1 MNLYDE
7 DCSSDKL
14 IPNSIFLINNYR
26 IDNVKK
32 NIPYEEKYL
41 NKKKHF
47 DNLLDLKLCC
57 IKKTIGKKHIP
68 LITDIKED
76 NYATNSKDG
85 GKSLYQN
92 STDSFNS
99 NKDNI
104 DEKENNQSY
113 CKTNGMSISGVENY
127 YVYFILRQWCIE
139 NVYNKIE
146 KKNQIISYVIIG
158 KHIHEN
164 NKCSYDEVKVEI
176 LNYNVE
182 KDGFFVQIHGNGDN
196 LFLLSQ
202 QECILIKN
210 KYVKDNFVKA
220 ESILNNKHFKIS
232 KKRKVIKAEW
242 FNKSKNIITLLTY
255 EQVIPYKLFTCNYR
269 GIVRLINIKNKNIK
283 EEIKIV
289 LPDISIL
296 LQKMQNNNDDI
307 DNLKK
312 KISEN
317 INKNHENLKM
327 CTIEK
332 REVNDLTNEKDYTNF
347 DEGEEKSTIASNK
360 KEKHGES
367 QNSSEY
373 KYGGISNYSEKTYDS
388 SKKNKK
394 NINSGFDSMVN
405 YYGDDLGLS
414 STEVNT
420 VWECENGKVKK
431 QKYVSKLRDKTNEIN
446 KQKRYLYNKYKY
458 QNLAVDFCFG
468 SMNENALWIETCI
481 FVLLKV
487 GIVLIYSPIFTKK
500 CYISYPL
507 LHELNQIRTGSEI
520 KNNEHISYN
529 QDFLEYY
536 NFFENC
542 SIRKYEE
549 KYVCMRFDK
558 RNETYSISGKE
569 SKDDTKVD
577 EEKEMEYVPYVINC
591 LKPSEYKCINLIYYN
606 SLVIICV
613 CSKLGYISFFLLNY
627 FITPCVS
634 LNIKNKHAYYEK
646 ENKTKKHVT
655 FSLFKK
661 KNDTFFFNIFNNKEN
676 VHLEKMDISGFT
688 NLINK
693 EKYDDYG
700 QRMRN
705 NYTVKDLITHKNE
718 EEKDQTNKEKK
729 NKTKIEYCKEE
740 SSSSDIEHVNKL
752 NDNKIK
758 KKHKTRTL
766 KERFKESVKNK
777 RGDELFFSCYE
788 EINEIYEDKIDKELQ
803 FEYYI
808 LNVLFFDAYYTG
820 MANVK
825 CIVLND
831 NNLICFNNSKVII
844 INLLWLK
851 FVYVIVYLI
860 SVRHILSA
868 RLIYEICTNSLYM
881 KTTIFKSKIDFYEFD
896 YYNYLL
902 LDHTKQLCY
911 DNFIKLFKNK
921 KEEELLKS
929 FQDINKVEN
938 FDTFQSNVLYN
949 IQHVLHPVVIQTD
962 DHDIS
967 NTKLNE
973 VYFIFT
979 HYINLESQRRNQLFM
994 KENINFFTC
1003 ATYKNIFLIY
1013 DCFKF
1018 NLYKDNLQLQNKDN
1032 GTTTYLVKKKK
1043 NYKPFCILGQNENNT
1058 KLINYIINTKVID
1071 DDSVDIF
1078 IYKNILSFYI
1088 YSRCNDY
1095 MNELIKKN
1103 FIFYLGTKSIH
1114 NKTSTNRA
1122 IMRNTNQ
1129 TGDYLTPQ
1137 SILNKKHVSK
1147 MNNLTTTSLSNEL
1160 HQGALIKY
1168 SNLMNSNT
1176 ETMLGLEYYQN
1187 YKNKIIYSKNIPIN
1201 VTNFMSITTHNVTYS
1216 KSLNNPC
1223 GNNPIVGFLKN
1234 AFLLLHNTNT
1244 LLDQT
1249 KDKNNNN
1256 KTYKDIMS
1264 KINSSNNISQ
1274 NFEAIN
1280 PEFFISS
1287 LKHFIKN
1294 MDVKRSD
1301 ELECATLI
1309 KKLIKIKNDYIHVKD
1324 YYLKKNDIH
1333 LIWKNKIDQ
1342 NDEEQQVPFV
1352 QNVIKHYYFFLGL
1365 NNYYENKFKKI
1376 QKRLTEILSYRIIN
1390 FLKSHSHL
1398 QNVGKSLLQKNSDLV
1413 EDIKKCYEKQK
1424 LIKNKFNILK
1434 QNINEFTEIKN
1445 IQRKKCVTFK

>member
-7 DCSSDKL
+7 DCSLDKL
-14 IPNSIFLINNYR
+14 LPNSIFLINKYR

-57 IKKTIGKKHIP
+57 IKKKIGIKDISY
-68 LITDIKED
+68 IKED
-76 NYATNSKDG
+76 NKIDSKN
-85 GKSLYQN
+85 GKKNLCQN
-92 STDSFNS
+92 IIEQPFNN

-104 DEKENNQSY
+104 DEKEKSQRY
-113 CKTNGMSISGVENY
+113 CKTNDMPINGMENY

-139 NVYNKIE
+139 NVYDKIE

-164 NKCSYDEVKVEI
+164 NNCFYEEVKVEI

-196 LFLLSQ
+196 IFLLSQ
-202 QECILIKN
+202 QECILVKN
-210 KYVKDNFVKA
+210 KYIKNNFAKA
-220 ESILNNKHFKIS
+220 ELILNNKHFKIS
-232 KKRKVIKAEW
+232 KKRKIIKGEW

-269 GIVRLINIKNKNIK
+269 GIIRLINIKNKNIK

-296 LQKMQNNNDDI
+296 LQKIQNNNDDI
-307 DNLKK
+307 GNLKK
-312 KISEN
+312 KISTN
-317 INKNHENLKM
+317 MNKNYENLKL
-327 CTIEK
+327 CAIEK
-332 REVNDLTNEKDYTNF
+332 RESNDLINQKDYTNF
-347 DEGEEKSTIASNK
+347 DESEEKSTSFSNK
-360 KEKHGES
+360 KGKCEEY
-367 QNSSEY
+367 QNKNEY
-373 KYGGISNYSEKTYDS
+373 KYGCASNYSEKTYDS
-388 SKKNKK
+388 CKNYKKNM
-394 NINSGFDSMVN
+394 NLGFDSMVN
-405 YYGDDLGLS
+405 YYADDLGLT

-420 VWECENGKVKK
+420 IWGYENGKEKK
-431 QKYVSKLRDKTNEIN
+431 QKNISRIRNKKSEIN

-468 SMNENALWIETCI
+468 SINENVLWIETCI
-481 FVLLKV
+481 FILLKV
-487 GIVLIYSPIFTKK
+487 GIILIYSPIFTKK

-507 LHELNQIRTGSEI
+507 LYELNQIRIG
-520 KNNEHISYN
+520 NERTNRESISYN
-529 QDFLEYY
+529 QEFLEYY

-542 SIRKYEE
+542 SICKYEE
-549 KYVCMRFDK
+549 KYVCIQFDK
-558 RNETYSISGKE
+558 NHNKNDNKKSDANYISGKE
-569 SKDDTKVD
+569 SKDNTNID
-577 EEKEMEYVPYVINC
+577 EEKEMEYIPYVINC

-627 FITPCVS
+627 FITPCIS
-634 LNIKNKHAYYEK
+634 LNIKNNHLYYDK
-646 ENKTKKHVT
+646 GNKTKKHVT

-661 KNDTFFFNIFNNKEN
+661 KNEPFFFNIFNNKEN
-676 VHLEKMDISGFT
+676 AHLEKMDISAFT

-693 EKYDDYG
+693 EKYDDYK
-700 QRMRN
+700 QKMKN
-705 NYTVKDLITHKNE
+705 NYIVKDLITHKNE
-718 EEKDQTNKEKK
+718 EEKKQKK
-729 NKTKIEYCKEE
+729 YIEYCNED
-740 SSSSDIEHVNKL
+740 SSSSDIQNE
-752 NDNKIK
+752 IK
-758 KKHKTRTL
+758 KSAIENVDKL
-766 KERFKESVKNK
+766 KNDKIIESLNKMKKKKKKNRILTEKYKENVKK
-777 RGDELFFSCYE
+777 KKDDELFFSCYE
-788 EINEIYEDKIDKELQ
+788 EINEIYEDKIDKELR

-808 LNVLFFDAYYTG
+808 LNVLFFDSYYTG
-820 MANVK
+820 MLNVK

-831 NNLICFNNSKVII
+831 NNLICFNNNKVII

-860 SVRHILSA
+860 SVKHILSA
-868 RLIYEICTNSLYM
+868 RLMYEICTNSLYM
-881 KTTIFKSKIDFYEFD
+881 KATIFKSKINFYEFD
-896 YYNYLL
+896 YYSYLL

-921 KEEELLKS
+921 KEEVLLKS
-929 FQDINKVEN
+929 YQDINKVEN
-938 FDTFQSNVLYN
+938 FDIFQSNVLYN
-949 IQHVLHPVVIQTD
+949 VQYLLHPVVIQID

-967 NTKLNE
+967 NDKLNE

-979 HYINLESQRRNQLFM
+979 HYINLESQRKNQLFM
-994 KENINFFTC
+994 NKDINFFTC
-1003 ATYKNIFLIY
+1003 PIYKNIFLIY

-1018 NLYKDNLQLQNKDN
+1018 NLYKDHLQLQNKDN

-1071 DDSVDIF
+1071 DDSIDIVM
-1078 IYKNILSFYI
+1078 YKNILSFYI

-1103 FIFYLGTKSIH
+1103 FIFYIGKKSIH
-1114 NKTSTNRA
+1114 NKTHTNNF
-1122 IMRNTNQ
+1122 IINNNNEN
-1129 TGDYLTPQ
+1129 DNYPKIQ
-1137 SILNKKHVSK
+1137 SILNEKSVSK
-1147 MNNLTTTSLSNEL
+1147 MSDITTNLTNGN

-1168 SNLMNSNT
+1168 SNFMNMNS
-1176 ETMLGLEYYQN
+1176 EPMLGLKYGRNYN

-1201 VTNFMSITTHNVTYS
+1201 VTNFMAITTRNLTYS
-1216 KSLNNPC
+1216 KSSNNLC
-1223 GNNPIVGFLKN
+1223 DNNPIVGFLKN
-1234 AFLLLHNTNT
+1234 AFLLLYNTNT
-1244 LLDQT
+1244 LTDQT
-1249 KDKNNNN
+1249 KDKNNN
-1256 KTYKDIMS
+1256 KIYKDIMS
-1264 KINSSNNISQ
+1264 KINNSNNISQ

-1280 PEFFISS
+1280 PEFFITS
-1287 LKHFIKN
+1287 LKHYIKN
-1294 MDVKRSD
+1294 MDVKKSD
-1301 ELECATLI
+1301 GLECAMLI

-1324 YYLKKNDIH
+1324 YYLKKYDIH
-1333 LIWKNKIDQ
+1333 LIWKNPIGQ
-1342 NDEEQQVPFV
+1342 NDENQQMAFV
-1352 QNVIKHYYFFLGL
+1352 QNIIKHYYFFLGL

-1376 QKRLTEILSYRIIN
+1376 QRRITEILSYKIIH

-1398 QNVGKSLLQKNSDLV
+1398 QNVGKSIIQKNSDLV

-1424 LIKNKFNILK
+1424 LIKNKFNLLK
-1434 QNINEFTEIKN
+1434 
-1445 IQRKKCVTFK
+1445 KKY